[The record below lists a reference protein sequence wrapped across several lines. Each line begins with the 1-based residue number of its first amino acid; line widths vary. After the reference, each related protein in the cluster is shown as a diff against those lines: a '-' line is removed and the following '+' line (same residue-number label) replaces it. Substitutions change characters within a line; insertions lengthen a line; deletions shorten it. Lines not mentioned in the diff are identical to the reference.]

1 MSDKDKK
8 ALSPLAAIM
17 QEEKFKGNLEPLN
30 EQPAAAEAAST
41 PAPSGPPPV
50 ASTPNKE
57 RYYFRTVVSLDQDM
71 EEALRSLS
79 TLRRKKKQQ
88 YTFTS
93 IIRDALTEYL
103 AKKS

>member
-1 MSDKDKK
+1 MTDKDKK

-30 EQPAAAEAAST
+30 EQLAAAETASAPVPSATPAAS
-41 PAPSGPPPV
+41 S
-50 ASTPNKE
+50 SNKE